1 MRPLQALSLPT
12 HCATSA
18 LLLRIK
24 SIASR
29 ASNGASNSRLRRE
42 LGRPQHA
49 CQVTTR
55 PQLTPP
61 RRHHNPRVGGSSP
74 SSGIACLPDL
84 RDRRNSDP
92 AAANSLKAMISWGT
106 ILYGAALT
114 LVLVAVVLRFVAQA
128 RTATVV
134 AGALAAALSAI
145 AWNAILHHTGG
156 EFFVD
161 APIVVFPVSWQ
172 DTGTGVFALAGVS
185 LALGLGPERSSQTGT
200 STRLALIGAAAAFAV
215 DIYLY

>member
-1 MRPLQALSLPT
+1 
-12 HCATSA
+12 
-18 LLLRIK
+18 
-24 SIASR
+24 
-29 ASNGASNSRLRRE
+29 
-42 LGRPQHA
+42 
-49 CQVTTR
+49 
-55 PQLTPP
+55 
-61 RRHHNPRVGGSSP
+61 
-74 SSGIACLPDL
+74 
-84 RDRRNSDP
+84 
-92 AAANSLKAMISWGT
+92 MISWGT

-161 APIVVFPVSWQ
+161 APIIVFPVSWQ